1 MTHHFQNTSHEK
13 WHDKEER
20 RLKHSIYFFLIL
32 TVVCIS
38 VSMVNGLNIVGLLF
52 FFEGLLMAYSALKYG
67 TEVTRIRWRRKM
79 LEWQESKRRVEAR
92 FGKFEYSLK
101 GH

>member
-1 MTHHFQNTSHEK
+1 
-13 WHDKEER
+13 
-20 RLKHSIYFFLIL
+20 
-32 TVVCIS
+32 
-38 VSMVNGLNIVGLLF
+38 MVNGLTIVSAFFFFAGLLCLYF
-52 FFEGLLMAYSALKYG
+52 ALLYG

-92 FGKFEYSLK
+92 FGKFDYDKK